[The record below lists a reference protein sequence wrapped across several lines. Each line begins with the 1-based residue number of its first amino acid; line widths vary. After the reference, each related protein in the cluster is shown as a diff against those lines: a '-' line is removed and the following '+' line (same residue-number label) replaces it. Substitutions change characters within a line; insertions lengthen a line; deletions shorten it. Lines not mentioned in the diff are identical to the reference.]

1 MDGSLR
7 PMSTSQVLD
16 RTFFLYRNNFVLF
29 AGIAL
34 ITPTLTLI
42 ARLVQLAMFGVPVM
56 PNRVGGDPNAAMG
69 MMMPFFA
76 RAALG
81 GMIGLIIYMVGYAIT
96 TSATVQ
102 AVSMLHLGRMTSI
115 KESYQRVKSIWG
127 RLILL
132 VIRIFLIASWP
143 LLACYGLLIA
153 LLAVML
159 AARGSAAGLAAAA
172 VAGLGLILVLPGFI
186 AGIVWVCVAYCRYA
200 LAVPACVV
208 ENLPIKYALIRG
220 KFLSKGNV
228 GRVFAVYFLTAIIT
242 IAVKSLLQVPIYMS
256 AGFSFRTGLHL
267 TPGLMA
273 WTYGSEFISALIA
286 GPIAAIAMAL
296 VYYDERVR
304 KEAFDLQV
312 IMESMRPG
320 DAAQLGSV

>member
-34 ITPTLTLI
+34 VTPTLTLI
-42 ARLVQLAMFGVPVM
+42 ARLVQLAMFGMPVT
-56 PNRVGGDPNAAMG
+56 PNRIGGDPNIAMG

-96 TSATVQ
+96 TGATVQ

-127 RLILL
+127 RLLLL

-153 LLAVML
+153 LLIIMW
-159 AARGSAAGLAAAA
+159 AARGSAAGVAAAV
-172 VAGLGLILVLPGFI
+172 VAGLGMLAVLPGFI
-186 AGIVWVCVAYCRYA
+186 AGIVWAVIAYCRYA

-242 IAVKSLLQVPIYMS
+242 IAVKSLLQAPVYMS
-256 AGFSFRTGLHL
+256 AGLSFRTGLHL
-267 TPGLMA
+267 GPGLMA
-273 WTYGSEFISALIA
+273 WTYASDFIGALIA

-312 IMESMRPG
+312 MMESMLPG
-320 DAAQLGSV
+320 NSTQVGSV

>member
-34 ITPTLTLI
+34 ITPTLTLM
-42 ARLVQLAMFGVPVM
+42 ARLVQLAMFGMPVM
-56 PNRVGGDPNAAMG
+56 PNRVGGDPSAVLG
-69 MMMPFFA
+69 KMMPFFA
-76 RAALG
+76 HAALG

-96 TSATVQ
+96 TGATVQ
-102 AVSMLHLGRMTSI
+102 AVSMLHLGRLTSI

-127 RLILL
+127 RLMLL

-153 LLAVML
+153 LMVVML

-186 AGIVWVCVAYCRYA
+186 AGIIWAVIAYCRYA

-242 IAVKSLLQVPIYMS
+242 IAVKSLLQVPVYIS
-256 AGFSFRTGLHL
+256 GGFSFRTGLHL

-273 WTYGSEFISALIA
+273 WTYASEFISALIA

-312 IMESMRPG
+312 MMESMRPG
-320 DAAQLGSV
+320 DATQVGSV